1 MIVLDRYVDKNIPQ
15 DIDFDILLTAEERQ
29 KTRQKFIIDGQEIK
43 LNLKRGTILVDG
55 DLLTD
60 ENGTVVVKVRAKSE
74 PVMTIISHH
83 SLDLIRASYHLGNRH
98 VSLEIGDNYLR
109 FSSDHVLASMVIN
122 LGLQVI
128 EEIAPFCPEIGA
140 YHHSHH

>member
-1 MIVLDRYVDKNIPQ
+1 MIVLDRYVDKNINQ

-29 KTRQKFIIDGQEIK
+29 KTRQKFIIDGREIK
-43 LNLKRGTILVDG
+43 LNFKRGTILVDG

-60 ENGTVVVKVRAKSE
+60 ENGTFVVKVRAKSE
-74 PVMTIISHH
+74 PVMTIVSDN

-109 FSSDHVLASMVIN
+109 FSPDHVLASMVIN

-128 EEIAPFCPEIGA
+128 EEIASFCPEIGA